1 MSASRIS
8 ERGGKINW
16 LHLDS
21 VFNIIV
27 LRNTIYMDSALIGLR
42 AQGYPV
48 REEDVA
54 RLSPFIHESHI
65 NLLGRYSLAVP
76 DAVCRGEPRPL

>member
-1 MSASRIS
+1 M
-8 ERGGKINW
+8 GGKINW

-21 VFNIIV
+21 VFNIIA
-27 LRNTIYMDSALIGLR
+27 LWNTIDMDSSLIGLR

-48 REEDVA
+48 GEEDFA

-65 NLLGRYSLAVP
+65 NLLGRYSFAVP